1 MGFVCGHYRWLPG
14 LALLSLP
21 ACLYYPRPMGAL
33 DYTSNPYSSALA
45 APVPLPSQPPPS
57 IAVKPSVSS
66 KPVAEK
72 PPIQQLKYEEAQPSW
87 MPPAVHLQTV
97 EPIDFPPAKVDAT
110 PPPPLAD
117 RARIIERKAL
127 DPNAGLTPLALR
139 LCDGSLLR
147 ADPQDVAV
155 AVEQINVLLAPI
167 RARAALEI
175 PKLCFCR
182 PVSTPARFGT
192 FERLEENHRFKAGET
207 VAIYMELRNFSCTP
221 QDADFGTHVVSSVEI
236 HDAEGKVVF
245 RFDSDRAETSLSPR
259 QDYFHIGRFTL
270 PTLPAGAYTLWLK
283 ATDVPTGRVARRSLD
298 FRLASNK
305 S

>member
-1 MGFVCGHYRWLPG
+1 
-14 LALLSLP
+14 
-21 ACLYYPRPMGAL
+21 MGAL

-72 PPIQQLKYEEAQPSW
+72 PPIQQLKYEDAQPSW

-259 QDYFHIGRFTL
+259 QDYCHIGRFTL